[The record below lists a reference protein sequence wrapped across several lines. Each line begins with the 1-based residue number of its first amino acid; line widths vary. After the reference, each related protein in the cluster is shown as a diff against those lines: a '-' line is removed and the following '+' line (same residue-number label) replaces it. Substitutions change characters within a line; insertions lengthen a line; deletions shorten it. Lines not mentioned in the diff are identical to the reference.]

1 MTKKLKGKKFT
12 SYKSMASPGFEL
24 APSEFAISENCMILD
39 HCPTHPTSQLDEVN
53 SGHPKDL

>member
-1 MTKKLKGKKFT
+1 
-12 SYKSMASPGFEL
+12 MASPGFEL